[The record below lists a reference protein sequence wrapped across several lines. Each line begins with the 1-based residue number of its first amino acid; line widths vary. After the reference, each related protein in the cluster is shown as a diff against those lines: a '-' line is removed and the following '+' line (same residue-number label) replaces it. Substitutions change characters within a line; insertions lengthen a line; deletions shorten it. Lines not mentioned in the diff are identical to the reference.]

1 MCVLFLL
8 KEAEDENM
16 QRVIW
21 IKCSGQSII
30 FQGGVVSDILYYFLI
45 YKEKLEKGGAWR

>member
-1 MCVLFLL
+1 MLFSLL
-8 KEAEDENM
+8 KEAEDKNV

-21 IKCSGQSII
+21 IKCSVQTDV

-45 YKEKLEKGGAWR
+45 YKNKVEKGGAWG